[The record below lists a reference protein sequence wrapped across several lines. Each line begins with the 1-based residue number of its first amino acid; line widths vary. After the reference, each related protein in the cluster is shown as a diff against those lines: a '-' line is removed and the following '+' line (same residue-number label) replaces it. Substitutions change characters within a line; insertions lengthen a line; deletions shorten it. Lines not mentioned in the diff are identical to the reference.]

1 VFVFEVGVYFK
12 KCSRKQFIQNFYKM
26 EILTHPTDLT
36 RDNLELWREQF
47 VKKIGRT
54 TKRTDSDRLIL
65 AVERR
70 EFNKHDMTQWTEV
83 IFEDGI
89 GKITGKY
96 ASEEFI
102 ISEFERK
109 ILEKNQNQKLN
120 GRITKKSELKEEDV
134 EWQLENSLKKISSGG
149 EAVIM
154 EEIISGL
161 KVAVRVQCFDSLLF
175 TGDLK
180 EYEFVWH
187 LSNGEF

>member
-1 VFVFEVGVYFK
+1 MK
-12 KCSRKQFIQNFYKM
+12 T
-26 EILTHPTDLT
+26 LPHPRELT
-36 RDNLELWREQF
+36 RDNLKQWQTEF

-54 TKRTDSDRLIL
+54 TTRTDSDRLIL

-70 EFNKHDMTQWTEV
+70 EFNRHDMAQWTEV

-89 GKITGKY
+89 GKVTGKY

-109 ILEKNQNQKLN
+109 VLEKSQNQNLN
-120 GRITKKSELKEEDV
+120 GLIMKKSELKEEDV

-149 EAVIM
+149 EAVIL

-161 KVAVRVQCFDSLLF
+161 KVAVRVQCFDSLIF

-187 LSNGEF
+187 LSSGEI